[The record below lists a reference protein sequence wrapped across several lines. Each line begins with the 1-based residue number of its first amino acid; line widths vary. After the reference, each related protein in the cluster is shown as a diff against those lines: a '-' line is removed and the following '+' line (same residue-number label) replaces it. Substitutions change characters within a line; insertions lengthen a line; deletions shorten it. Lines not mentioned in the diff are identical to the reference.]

1 MSLMGGLTLARRIRE
16 LRPKILFTSGYEVGS
31 VKRTGWPFLEK
42 PFGMET
48 LKRTVASTLRE

>member
-1 MSLMGGLTLARRIRE
+1 MNVIFM
-16 LRPKILFTSGYEVGS
+16 SGYEVGS